1 MDQSLRVKEC
11 HKWVADLLF
20 AICGL
25 IELRRMEGRRSR
37 SRGVDVR
44 KPEIKAE
51 ETPQPTTTIYEEE
64 EEEEEE
70 DDDGTLDGG
79 VGLRNS
85 NGRDHGFLPLLRGEN
100 KRKRDPRGGSMRNL
114 KQKKKGADME
124 NADSSRK
131 TDVRASPLA
140 LSMWSCTGN
149 LG

>member
-1 MDQSLRVKEC
+1 
-11 HKWVADLLF
+11 
-20 AICGL
+20 
-25 IELRRMEGRRSR
+25 MEGRRSR
-37 SRGVDVR
+37 SRGVDVP

-64 EEEEEE
+64 E
-70 DDDGTLDGG
+70 DGTLDGG

-100 KRKRDPRGGSMRNL
+100 KRKRDPRGGPTRNL

-124 NADSSRK
+124 NADNSRK

-140 LSMWSCTGN
+140 LCMWSCTGN